1 MRARAI
7 KHVAHRTYL
16 LHRLHLINRGMKDK
30 EELEDKTGTPE
41 DIEPREAQR
50 ALTLLQSLTREVGLF
65 RSMLWDKERDEEFG
79 TA

>member
-1 MRARAI
+1 MRARAT

-16 LHRLHLINRGMKDK
+16 LHRLHLIIRGMKDK

-50 ALTLLQSLTREVGLF
+50 ALTLLQSLTRELGLF
-65 RSMLWDKERDEEFG
+65 RSMLWDRERDEEFG